1 MNEYYKKLGDV
12 IAINPES
19 VGINFPYKNIEYV
32 DISSVGSG
40 TINNVKTVTIN
51 DAPSRAKR
59 IVANGDTIISTV
71 RPNRRSFLYIKNPP
85 PNMIVSTGFAV
96 LRPSDKIDSRYL
108 YSVVRNQE
116 FTDYLTNNAKGA
128 AYPAVDT
135 ETIHNAQIHLPPL
148 STQRKIAAILSAYD
162 DLIENNTRRIQILEE
177 MAQMI
182 YRHWFVDFKFPG
194 HEKLRLVDSGTELG
208 MVPEG
213 WSEKNLGYFGEIITG
228 KTPSKNVS
236 TYWNSTDIPFI
247 RTPDMHDQF
256 YCIETT
262 DYLSIEGADSQ
273 SNKYLPPNSLCV
285 SCIGTVGIVT
295 ITSCEAQTN
304 QQINSIKLFN
314 QSNLEY
320 LYFTLLNLKNTIQ
333 SYAST
338 GATMANLSRGKFM
351 ALKILAPPK
360 ELRVTFHEITSPMF
374 ELIKKYQMTNVNL
387 RKSRDLLLPKLID
400 GELDIGELEIISEE
414 IL

>member
-135 ETIHNAQIHLPPL
+135 ETIHNAKIHLPPL

-194 HEKLRLVDSGTELG
+194 HEQVRLIDSGTELG
-208 MVPEG
+208 LVPEG
-213 WSEKNLGYFGEIITG
+213 WELSTLGDTCNLVMGQSPSSQYYNEMGIGLPFHQGVSAFGNRYPEDKIFCTIENRIAERDDILFSVRAPVGRMNISNKKIIIGRGLCSIRNKKGYQWYTFHQLREIFFKEDIIGGGTIFKSVTRQDMENIKLLYPNRKDILDRFEEFVCIISQEIYHLTEMNKNLQT
-228 KTPSKNVS
+228 T
-236 TYWNSTDIPFI
+236 
-247 RTPDMHDQF
+247 RDM
-256 YCIETT
+256 
-262 DYLSIEGADSQ
+262 L
-273 SNKYLPPNSLCV
+273 LP
-285 SCIGTVGIVT
+285 
-295 ITSCEAQTN
+295 
-304 QQINSIKLFN
+304 
-314 QSNLEY
+314 
-320 LYFTLLNLKNTIQ
+320 
-333 SYAST
+333 
-338 GATMANLSRGKFM
+338 
-351 ALKILAPPK
+351 IL
-360 ELRVTFHEITSPMF
+360 VNG
-374 ELIKKYQMTNVNL
+374 QMNVNF
-387 RKSRDLLLPKLID
+387 
-400 GELDIGELEIISEE
+400 
-414 IL
+414 